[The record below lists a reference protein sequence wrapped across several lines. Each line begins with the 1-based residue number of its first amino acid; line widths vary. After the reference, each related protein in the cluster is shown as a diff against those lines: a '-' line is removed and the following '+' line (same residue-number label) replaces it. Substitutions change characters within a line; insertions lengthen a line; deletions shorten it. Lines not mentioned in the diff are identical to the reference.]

1 MLNTSLFRE
10 VVKKKNGYFT
20 VRLTAR
26 GGGGGVTTP
35 GLTVAFVKILG
46 LKTHWIWFLDTQN
59 TFYLMVK
66 GLKNAYLMHF
76 SSLHS
81 WFHCRGCYYLK
92 CSSSLSQS
100 LCKGQIKGQK
110 TFFGQNSFQLMYN
123 HKPKSNA
130 LLRKNHKT
138 ADCKGWAYGQPDR
151 KISGFFWRL
160 PLIHLNQLFH
170 LFQLIHLF
178 HPIQLFHLI
187 HIFHLLHLI
196 HLFQREILQ
205 ILEFS

>member
-1 MLNTSLFRE
+1 
-10 VVKKKNGYFT
+10 
-20 VRLTAR
+20 
-26 GGGGGVTTP
+26 
-35 GLTVAFVKILG
+35 
-46 LKTHWIWFLDTQN
+46 
-59 TFYLMVK
+59 MVK

-130 LLRKNHKT
+130 PLRKNHKT
-138 ADCKGWAYGQPDR
+138 ADRKGGGSTLTVSLTVKYPFFFLTTSLIGYINSKKFKYLR
-151 KISGFFWRL
+151 KQSHVSIIVMVGG
-160 PLIHLNQLFH
+160 IVH
-170 LFQLIHLF
+170 
-178 HPIQLFHLI
+178 
-187 HIFHLLHLI
+187 
-196 HLFQREILQ
+196 
-205 ILEFS
+205 

>member
-1 MLNTSLFRE
+1 MGKGLKNAYLMHFLSLLFWFHCR
-10 VVKKKNGYFT
+10 VCYYVKCSSSPSLSLWKGQTKGQKLFLFKIHFNSCIIINQSQMRPSEKITKQLT
-20 VRLTAR
+20 VR
-26 GGGGGVTTP
+26 GGGVPPP

-130 LLRKNHKT
+130 PLRKNHKT
-138 ADCKGWAYGQPDR
+138 ADRKGGDQPLR
-151 KISGFFWRL
+151 SAW
-160 PLIHLNQLFH
+160 P
-170 LFQLIHLF
+170 
-178 HPIQLFHLI
+178 
-187 HIFHLLHLI
+187 
-196 HLFQREILQ
+196 
-205 ILEFS
+205 

>member
-1 MLNTSLFRE
+1 
-10 VVKKKNGYFT
+10 
-20 VRLTAR
+20 
-26 GGGGGVTTP
+26 
-35 GLTVAFVKILG
+35 
-46 LKTHWIWFLDTQN
+46 
-59 TFYLMVK
+59 MVK

-130 LLRKNHKT
+130 PLRKNHKT
-138 ADCKGWAYGQPDR
+138 ADLRGGGSTLTVSLTVKYPL
-151 KISGFFWRL
+151 FFL
-160 PLIHLNQLFH
+160 TTSLSLVLETSSVIAPEAPIAAMQQLA
-170 LFQLIHLF
+170 Q
-178 HPIQLFHLI
+178 
-187 HIFHLLHLI
+187 LLHYG
-196 HLFQREILQ
+196 R
-205 ILEFS
+205 

>member
-1 MLNTSLFRE
+1 
-10 VVKKKNGYFT
+10 
-20 VRLTAR
+20 
-26 GGGGGVTTP
+26 
-35 GLTVAFVKILG
+35 
-46 LKTHWIWFLDTQN
+46 
-59 TFYLMVK
+59 MVK

-130 LLRKNHKT
+130 PLRKNHKT
-138 ADCKGWAYGQPDR
+138 ADRKGVGGGQPLTVSLTV
-151 KISGFFWRL
+151 KYPLFFL
-160 PLIHLNQLFH
+160 TTSLSDCCATVQMSLFRPSAWQKH
-170 LFQLIHLF
+170 CQRHNGPRVLKLKLELYQLI
-178 HPIQLFHLI
+178 
-187 HIFHLLHLI
+187 
-196 HLFQREILQ
+196 
-205 ILEFS
+205 

>member
-1 MLNTSLFRE
+1 
-10 VVKKKNGYFT
+10 
-20 VRLTAR
+20 
-26 GGGGGVTTP
+26 
-35 GLTVAFVKILG
+35 
-46 LKTHWIWFLDTQN
+46 
-59 TFYLMVK
+59 MVK

-130 LLRKNHKT
+130 PLRKNHKT
-138 ADCKGWAYGQPDR
+138 ADRKGGGVNPYGQPDR
-151 KISGFFWRL
+151 KISAFFFDDFPYKYMSIQDICSTE
-160 PLIHLNQLFH
+160 PLAHVDFYPNGGLSQVL
-170 LFQLIHLF
+170 
-178 HPIQLFHLI
+178 
-187 HIFHLLHLI
+187 
-196 HLFQREILQ
+196 
-205 ILEFS
+205 SYCSSKC

>member
-1 MLNTSLFRE
+1 
-10 VVKKKNGYFT
+10 
-20 VRLTAR
+20 
-26 GGGGGVTTP
+26 
-35 GLTVAFVKILG
+35 
-46 LKTHWIWFLDTQN
+46 
-59 TFYLMVK
+59 MVK

-130 LLRKNHKT
+130 PLRKNHKT
-138 ADCKGWAYGQPDR
+138 ADRKGRMGTPKRMKLRKSSKRPLTPPPHFR
-151 KISGFFWRL
+151 KIMLRISRQIGDKSAYV
-160 PLIHLNQLFH
+160 HYGG
-170 LFQLIHLF
+170 
-178 HPIQLFHLI
+178 
-187 HIFHLLHLI
+187 LLCI
-196 HLFQREILQ
+196 I
-205 ILEFS
+205 